1 MVAAHLNDL
10 RGAKDNGMQTI
21 YVESPG
27 EEEWES
33 EQIERARR
41 EGWVD
46 LWVDSDDE
54 GPGGFITV
62 AEKLGIELSSSDQT
76 RRFDVSAPANR
87 FWS

>member
-10 RGAKDNGMQTI
+10 RGAKDTGMQTI
-21 YVESPG
+21 YVERPG

-46 LWVDSDDE
+46 LWVDSNKD
-54 GPGGFITV
+54 PGGFITV
-62 AEKLGIELSSSDQT
+62 AEKLGIKLSPCNQT
-76 RRFDVSAPANR
+76 RRLSASAPANS
-87 FWS
+87 F